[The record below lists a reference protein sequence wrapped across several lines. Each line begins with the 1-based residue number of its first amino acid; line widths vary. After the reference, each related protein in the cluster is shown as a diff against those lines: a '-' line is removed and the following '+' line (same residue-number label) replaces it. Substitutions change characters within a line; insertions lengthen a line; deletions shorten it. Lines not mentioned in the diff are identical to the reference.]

1 MRENE
6 NIRTFLAIDPPAVIL
21 ENIAGMQNRL
31 KRSIQGAVRWV
42 RSEGIHLTLK
52 FFGAIAAADVE
63 IISEVIAK
71 RTAVVPPFFLEV
83 GGLGAFP
90 DAARPRII
98 WMGIAGQLASL
109 LSLQKDLEE
118 EFLLLGFPKED
129 RPFRAHLTVGR
140 AKVPKGIAGL
150 APAIE
155 GAGNQTAEPFRVE
168 EVVLFRSRLLPQG
181 AVYTKLAA
189 FPLRG

>member
-1 MRENE
+1 
-6 NIRTFLAIDPPAVIL
+6 
-21 ENIAGMQNRL
+21 
-31 KRSIQGAVRWV
+31 
-42 RSEGIHLTLK
+42 LK

-71 RTAVVPPFFLEV
+71 RTAAVPPFFLEV

-140 AKVPKGIAGL
+140 VKVPKGIAGL

-168 EVVLFRSRLLPQG
+168 EVVLFRSRLLSQG
-181 AVYTKLAA
+181 AVYTKLAR
-189 FPLRG
+189 FPCEDNEAVD